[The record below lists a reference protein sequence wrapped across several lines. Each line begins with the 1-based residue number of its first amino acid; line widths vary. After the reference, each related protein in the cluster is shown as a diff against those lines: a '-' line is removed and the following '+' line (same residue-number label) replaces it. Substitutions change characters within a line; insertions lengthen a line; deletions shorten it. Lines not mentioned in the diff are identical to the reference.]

1 MSVDSDPLL
10 RAMAP
15 PENETPAQRAV
26 REAKEEEA
34 RLVSARIDE
43 ELRKDNRPKKTPVKV
58 ILLGQEGSGRTGFL
72 KGFRKLYAPG
82 AWREERLAWR
92 TVIHLDL
99 VRSVNKI
106 VDALGNAPEI
116 PQGVKL
122 LQIRLAPLRR
132 LQRDLEEHLGLAEG
146 EEMRPSAVPRLV
158 KPGQRPKL
166 GHRDPSPGELEQAVE
181 LVIASRDDM
190 ATLWKDD
197 GVHAF
202 LGFIDRITER
212 DYEPSDDDVI
222 RVHSKGMLG
231 VQEYHFLVETGQDAG
246 NEWIFYDV
254 GHSRT
259 CRVSWLPYLTDVTA
273 VIFRASI
280 SVFDEYLEADPQVS
294 RLEESFRAWTTIC
307 KSNLISKV
315 QLVLILS
322 GCDILR
328 DKLARGVS
336 LRQFITSYGDRTNDQ
351 TTATKYLRDQFIA
364 ISRKNS
370 PEQRTVRVHF
380 TASTDWDSQVVAA
393 VVTDVLQVV
402 LMNNLRMAK
411 VVS

>member
-1 MSVDSDPLL
+1 
-10 RAMAP
+10 
-15 PENETPAQRAV
+15 
-26 REAKEEEA
+26 
-34 RLVSARIDE
+34 
-43 ELRKDNRPKKTPVKV
+43 
-58 ILLGQEGSGRTGFL
+58 
-72 KGFRKLYAPG
+72 
-82 AWREERLAWR
+82 
-92 TVIHLDL
+92 
-99 VRSVNKI
+99 
-106 VDALGNAPEI
+106 
-116 PQGVKL
+116 
-122 LQIRLAPLRR
+122 
-132 LQRDLEEHLGLAEG
+132 
-146 EEMRPSAVPRLV
+146 MRPSAVPRLV
-158 KPGQRPKL
+158 KPGQRPKF
-166 GHRDPSPGELEQAVE
+166 GHTSPGELERAIE

-197 GVHAF
+197 GVHAVLEMHDARIDGHSRFF
-202 LGFIDRITER
+202 LDCIDRITER

-259 CRVSWLPYLTDVTA
+259 CRVSWLPYLTDVAA

-280 SVFDEYLEADPQVS
+280 SAFDEYLEADPQVS

-307 KSNLISKV
+307 KSKLISKV

-351 TTATKYLRDQFIA
+351 TTATKYLRDQFMA

-370 PEQRTVRVHF
+370 PEQRTVRAHL
-380 TASTDWDSQVVAA
+380 TASTDWDGQVVAA